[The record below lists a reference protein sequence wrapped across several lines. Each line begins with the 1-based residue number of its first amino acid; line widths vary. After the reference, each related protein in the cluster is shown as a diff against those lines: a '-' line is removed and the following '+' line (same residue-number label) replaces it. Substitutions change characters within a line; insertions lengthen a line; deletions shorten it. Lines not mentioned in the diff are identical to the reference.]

1 MSTGSVTPSS
11 VTAYYGVGFL
21 GIFSIAS
28 YFSITKFWDRFKHR
42 QRPTD
47 VNQRQRQ
54 IDALREELERKQTAM
69 QDLRG
74 QLAVL
79 EDTTR
84 EKEKTWVDVREEM
97 ERTGRVSRAE
107 LDETR
112 ERNASLSE
120 SLRKYARELELERE
134 ETRRLR
140 SLNEELQASVAMM
153 QGFPT
158 KAKSVANTDVIRM
171 VTVLNGEICKTA
183 RLVTEFYE
191 TEASQQAD
199 RVENEEEVVEGAMEY
214 TKEILGEKMT
224 DMLGYYNHGE
234 DTVLLHFGLQAS
246 MCAYTEWITTSWV
259 YRDRDDEQL
268 IQEIYDRLRE
278 KEESPISSRWRI
290 LTRKYVRQV
299 FRGTQQQINLSDY
312 FFDAF
317 TNVLVTAGLRVNGS
331 LDALSER
338 LKDKF
343 ASHVAEIIN
352 HAIQLNNAIGE
363 DITSCELV
371 PINCETGIPFD
382 DDSMEN
388 TFRTASENTFIEENI
403 LCTAELGLLRS
414 EKVRGREGDW
424 THQILLKPKVLLQSV
439 VETAS
444 PLSENS
450 SQQID

>member
-1 MSTGSVTPSS
+1 MSSGSGTPSS

-42 QRPTD
+42 ERATTD
-47 VNQRQRQ
+47 GNQRQRR
-54 IDALREELERKQTAM
+54 IDALNEELERKQTVM

-84 EKEKTWVDVREEM
+84 EKEKTWMEAREEM
-97 ERTGRVSRAE
+97 ERSGKVSRAE
-107 LDETR
+107 LDEAR
-112 ERNASLSE
+112 EKNASLSE
-120 SLRKYARELELERE
+120 SLREYARELELERE

-140 SLNEELQASVAMM
+140 SLNEELQASVAMV

-171 VTVLNGEICKTA
+171 VTVLNGEICETA
-183 RLVTEFYE
+183 RLLAEFYE

-199 RVENEEEVVEGAMEY
+199 RVENEEVIEGAIEY

-224 DMLGYYNHGE
+224 EMLGYFNHGE

-246 MCAYTEWITTSWV
+246 MCAYSEWITTSWV

-299 FRGTQQQINLSDY
+299 FRGTQQIDLSEY

-331 LDALSER
+331 LDVLSER
-338 LKDKF
+338 LKDQF

-352 HAIQLNNAIGE
+352 LAIQLNNAIGE

-382 DDSMEN
+382 DDSMES
-388 TFRTASENTFIEENI
+388 TFRTASENTFIEERI

-424 THQILLKPKVLLQSV
+424 THQILLKPKVLLQSAL
-439 VETAS
+439 ETAS

-450 SQQID
+450 SQRLD